1 MPAAPNVEAQALTPR
16 VPVCFHQGSD
26 KEGGTVMLA
35 LIFTIQAIALILVL
49 QEKEKA
55 AVGCFW
61 ASLALTLIWFN
72 HHATESLGFLF

>member
-1 MPAAPNVEAQALTPR
+1 
-16 VPVCFHQGSD
+16 
-26 KEGGTVMLA
+26 MLA